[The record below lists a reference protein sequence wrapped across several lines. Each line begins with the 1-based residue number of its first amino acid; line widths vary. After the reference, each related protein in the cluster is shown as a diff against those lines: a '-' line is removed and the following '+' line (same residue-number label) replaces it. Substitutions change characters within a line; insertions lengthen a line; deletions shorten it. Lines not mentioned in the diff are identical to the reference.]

1 MTRALHDYSFT
12 ALQSALEEEGLNVK
26 HALPLFQS
34 LHLGREVELPA
45 KVQEWRDLQER
56 VELQEVKATPSGDGL
71 TQKFLLGL
79 GDDREVESVLMGFS
93 GRHTACLSSQ
103 VGCAM
108 GCVFCATGQMGFRRH
123 LTAGEIVSQ
132 VYFLNEK
139 LRERGEDPVRNL
151 VMMGMGEPLHNFDA
165 MIDALDILTDTRG
178 LCIGHSHVTISTVGH
193 VPGILKLAEVPRN
206 YHLSVSLHGVS
217 NEERGALIPVN
228 KKWPIEDILE
238 ACQKYSE
245 IRGQRVLIAWTL
257 IAGVNDSD
265 DHARRLGEL
274 LKGREIHL
282 NLIPLNP
289 TDGYGEQ
296 PPSDERI
303 DRFHQVVKEVGGFPA
318 TVRQRRGIDV
328 AAGCGQLAGNS

>member
-1 MTRALHDYSFT
+1 MTAALDDYTFS
-12 ALQSALEEEGLNVK
+12 ALQDALAERGMNRQ

-34 LHLGREVELPA
+34 LHLGKEVELPA
-45 KVQEWRDLQER
+45 SVREFAESQDL
-56 VELQEVKATPSGDGL
+56 VELEEVRATPSGDGV
-71 TQKFLLGL
+71 TQKFLLKLKDGQ
-79 GDDREVESVLMGFS
+79 EVESVLMGFS

-108 GCVFCATGQMGFRRH
+108 GCVFCATGQMGIRRH

-139 LRERGEDPVRNL
+139 LRERGEEPVRNL

-165 MIDALDILTDTRG
+165 VIDALDILTDTRG

-193 VPGILKLAEVPRN
+193 VPGILKLAKVPRN

-217 NEERGALIPVN
+217 DEERGALIPVN
-228 KKWPIEDILE
+228 KKWPIGDILE
-238 ACQKYSE
+238 ACREYST

-265 DHARRLGEL
+265 EHARRLGEL
-274 LKGREIHL
+274 LNGREIHL

-289 TDGYGEQ
+289 TDGYSEQ
-296 PPSDERI
+296 PPSEERI
-303 DRFHQVVKEVGGFPA
+303 DRFHQIVKEVGGFPA

-328 AAGCGQLAGNS
+328 GAGCGQLAGSA